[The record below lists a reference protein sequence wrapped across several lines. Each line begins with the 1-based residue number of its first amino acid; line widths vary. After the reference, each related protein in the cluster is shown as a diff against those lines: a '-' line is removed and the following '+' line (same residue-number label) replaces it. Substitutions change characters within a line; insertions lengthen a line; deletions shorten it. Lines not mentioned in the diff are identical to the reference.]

1 MTPNL
6 ARVPLELQAMS
17 IWFDGWVAH
26 GLPIHPMANSKIETL
41 ASLREA
47 LTAVRLIPVTDETV
61 SARGLAIREL
71 EAAWETL
78 MQS

>member
-1 MTPNL
+1 
-6 ARVPLELQAMS
+6 
-17 IWFDGWVAH
+17 
-26 GLPIHPMANSKIETL
+26 MANSKIETL